1 MNCHYSLLV
10 EECKDTNFP
19 RIAPSSSNSGVFK
32 DDKPV
37 RASSSSNWGENK
49 DEGPKII
56 TTFEEKDALYQLIVI
71 AAGAQS
77 PYLCN
82 RKLNKPYS

>member
-1 MNCHYSLLV
+1 MNCHGSLRIRD
-10 EECKDTNFP
+10 CKDTHFP
-19 RIAPSSSNSGVFK
+19 RIALSSSNSGVFK

-37 RASSSSNWGENK
+37 QASSSSNWGENK
-49 DEGPKII
+49 DEDPKII

-71 AAGAQS
+71 AGAGQS